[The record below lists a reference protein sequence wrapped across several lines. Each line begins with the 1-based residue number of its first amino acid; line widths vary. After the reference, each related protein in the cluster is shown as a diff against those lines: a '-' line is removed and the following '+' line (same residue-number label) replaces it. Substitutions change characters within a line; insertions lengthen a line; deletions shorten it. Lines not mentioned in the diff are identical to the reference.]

1 MRLAYA
7 VWSRATRRERRCP
20 PPRRSGSLPLRCALR
35 CVLWCMLWC
44 TVSSAAG
51 IGPGLVPGWGGRD
64 AWRALTG
71 CGKSPPDVSPRI
83 NTYGFRGCCAPVI
96 ASLRPSRLFIHSLLT
111 LGAVARGAE
120 PAPAATE
127 DRDARERRVLAFV
140 AEHQPD
146 LADVLAHL
154 AKKKPDEYAEAIADL
169 DRGVRAL
176 SATRAKDER
185 LFGIELR
192 AWQARTRVD
201 LLVAGWLAGGR
212 KDRAKLEPALRE
224 AVTAELDAKA
234 EHLAY
239 RKERSAAWYDRQIVR
254 LCDKRDELVS
264 SRLNTLLA
272 PEEKKPKPATGATK

>member
-1 MRLAYA
+1 MRLTDAA
-7 VWSRATRRERRCP
+7 GSRDTNRDRRCAP
-20 PPRRSGSLPLRCALR
+20 PRSGSGPLRRVLS
-35 CVLWCMLWC
+35 CVLSCMLWC
-44 TVSSAAG
+44 TASSAMSRAVG
-51 IGPGLVPGWGGRD
+51 IGPGLATGWGGRD
-64 AWRALTG
+64 GCWAL
-71 CGKSPPDVSPRI
+71 S
-83 NTYGFRGCCAPVI
+83 
-96 ASLRPSRLFIHSLLT
+96 
-111 LGAVARGAE
+111 LGAVAQGAE
-120 PAPAATE
+120 PAPATAE
-127 DRDARERRVLAFV
+127 DRDTRERRVLAFV

-154 AKKKPDEYAEAIADL
+154 AKKPDEHAEAIADL
-169 DRGVRAL
+169 DRSVRAL

-212 KDRAKLEPALRE
+212 KDRARLEPALRA

-254 LCDKRDELVS
+254 LYDKRDELVAA
-264 SRLNTLLA
+264 RLNTLLS
-272 PEEKKPKPATGATK
+272 PEEKKAKPASGGTR